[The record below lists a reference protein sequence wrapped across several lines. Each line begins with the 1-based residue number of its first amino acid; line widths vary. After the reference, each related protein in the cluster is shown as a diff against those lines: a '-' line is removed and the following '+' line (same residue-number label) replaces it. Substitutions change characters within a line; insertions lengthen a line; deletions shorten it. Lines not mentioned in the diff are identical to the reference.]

1 MINDDK
7 DGYLNLRLA
16 VIIGDGVRLNAA
28 QTAAILSRINALIAE
43 VERLRTEA
51 DLLRAGLEATR
62 AYADRVESEALS
74 LRGERAA
81 VVSWL
86 LARAGETANRRPGN
100 ENEIS
105 LTYSL
110 AADFIERG
118 EHRREEKP

>member
-1 MINDDK
+1 VINDDK

-28 QTAAILSRINALIAE
+28 QTAAILSRIDALVAE
-43 VERLRTEA
+43 VERLRDEA

-62 AYADRVESEALS
+62 AYADRAESEALS
-74 LRGERAA
+74 LRGERAT
-81 VVSWL
+81 VVAWL
-86 LARAGETANRRPGN
+86 LARAEETANRRPGN